1 MRIAFTIVLLFLA
14 SRSANAERLR
24 IDGSLGFAHF
34 QQQAKPRI
42 GTPRGERL
50 VDQTSFTVATTVAY
64 DLHRFIAAGV
74 FAELDLATRRSGELV
89 GFDADG
95 RATIDPAIGGKSTE
109 LWTGLFVRAQ
119 WRGLF
124 ADLGYALFTRRWDT
138 GRDDL
143 PSADGTTDGA
153 FNTEPAVRW
162 MFALGGAVPLR
173 HDLAITI
180 RLEWRIRYYDER
192 GGQSLRDG
200 IVHGTQE
207 IRPLFGVTWRPCW

>member
-1 MRIAFTIVLLFLA
+1 MALSA
-14 SRSANAERLR
+14 SRISSSKQSRGSGLLAANAWSIRPRSPWPLPSR
-24 IDGSLGFAHF
+24 TISIDS
-34 QQQAKPRI
+34 
-42 GTPRGERL
+42 
-50 VDQTSFTVATTVAY
+50 
-64 DLHRFIAAGV
+64 FIAAGV
-74 FAELDLATRRSGELV
+74 FAELDLATRRSGELI

-153 FNTEPAVRW
+153 FSTEPAVRW

>member
-1 MRIAFTIVLLFLA
+1 MRIFDGD
-14 SRSANAERLR
+14 RG
-24 IDGSLGFAHF
+24 ID
-34 QQQAKPRI
+34 
-42 GTPRGERL
+42 
-50 VDQTSFTVATTVAY
+50 
-64 DLHRFIAAGV
+64 
-74 FAELDLATRRSGELV
+74 RRSSIRIEANELAPATGVQIELGEHPC
-89 GFDADG
+89 GDDSME
-95 RATIDPAIGGKSTE
+95 IGGKSTE
-109 LWTGLFVRAQ
+109 LWAGLLVRAQ

-153 FNTEPAVRW
+153 FTAELAVRW
-162 MFALGGAVPLR
+162 MLALGAAIPVR

-192 GGQSLRDG
+192 GGQSLRDD